1 MTPKEAARAAE
12 ILGARTLLSGHA
24 WDEPFE
30 RALAASEGKTFRLL
44 TPRIGEPVR
53 LEDAAPAFTPWWK
66 GIE

>member
-30 RALAASEGKTFRLL
+30 RALAASEGKPFRLL
-44 TPRIGEPVR
+44 TPRIGETVR
-53 LEDAAPAFTPWWK
+53 LEDAAPAFPRGCN